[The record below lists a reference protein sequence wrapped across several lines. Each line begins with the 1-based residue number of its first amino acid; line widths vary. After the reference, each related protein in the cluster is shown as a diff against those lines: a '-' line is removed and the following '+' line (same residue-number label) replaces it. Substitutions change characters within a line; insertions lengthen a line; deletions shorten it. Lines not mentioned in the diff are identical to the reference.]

1 MSAVEKNDSLKKINI
16 HNLDLEGTIALVGHQ
31 ILAQYAYEPATSE
44 TFWKIEQDLDRFG
57 QQLIGDGTLCF
68 FKSCCSSP
76 KAFKALVKVEMSWK
90 SSPRDSTTITTITL
104 SPSELG

>member
-16 HNLDLEGTIALVGHQ
+16 HDLDLEGTIALVGHQ

-57 QQLIGDGTLCF
+57 
-68 FKSCCSSP
+68 
-76 KAFKALVKVEMSWK
+76 
-90 SSPRDSTTITTITL
+90 
-104 SPSELG
+104 